1 MRTPHILISHTG
13 RSRRGSRY
21 NGTTYVVYSTGG
33 TGYITH
39 IRVEVTFKPQAANG
53 LIFYSSQ
60 YRNGSGSYLLAQLQN
75 YQFFL
80 GLDAGAGPVTIRYIS
95 FYPALETNELG
106 DSFVCNRLLVHLI
119 PNNSVLSHH
128 SPV

>member
-1 MRTPHILISHTG
+1 
-13 RSRRGSRY
+13 
-21 NGTTYVVYSTGG
+21 
-33 TGYITH
+33 
-39 IRVEVTFKPQAANG
+39 VEVTFKPQAANG

-95 FYPALETNELG
+95 FYPALEKTSWET
-106 DSFVCNRLLVHLI
+106 LLYAI
-119 PNNSVLSHH
+119 GSLSI
-128 SPV
+128 